1 LRRLLK
7 TAWRRDQL
15 RAIDVREIC
24 DHASPAAAGEP
35 KPEGEAP

>member
-1 LRRLLK
+1 LK

-15 RAIDVREIC
+15 RAVDVREIR
-24 DHASPAAAGEP
+24 DQASPVAAGKP